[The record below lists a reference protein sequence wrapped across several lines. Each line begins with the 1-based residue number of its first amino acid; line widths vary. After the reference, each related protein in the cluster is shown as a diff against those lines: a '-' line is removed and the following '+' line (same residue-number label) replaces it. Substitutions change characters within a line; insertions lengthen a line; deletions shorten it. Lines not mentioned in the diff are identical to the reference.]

1 MNRYQNKKSFND
13 KRQDK
18 IGYNDVGR
26 HPTDVNVK
34 RASGFGYEKGQI
46 QHARHIDDI
55 YNKDKKIVAE
65 RRFIGNLF
73 HLLTKKDVL
82 HTIFIR
88 SKHPFLYSF
97 AYLTI
102 QNYPISQ
109 LFSRMNN
116 FAPYFFQRLLIDYD
130 KYNLHFKYK
139 YRTNIDKSELRED
152 LIFNRINDNVI
163 RLIADFFDINF
174 VINDVNTNELKFYLS
189 RGVFDV
195 YKPVVLMYKNKERH
209 YPLFFNK
216 TKERKSYIITS
227 EDQFKWKLYRMNM
240 QPGILK
246 FRFPSKL
253 EVKLYA
259 LKIKELQEL
268 AKEYDVSIK
277 KLSDDGKKLK
287 NKTKTELKEELKKK
301 LGLEK

>member
-1 MNRYQNKKSFND
+1 MDRLQYQK

-18 IGYNDVGR
+18 
-26 HPTDVNVK
+26 
-34 RASGFGYEKGQI
+34 FGYEKGKI
-46 QHARHIDDI
+46 QHGRHIDDI

-116 FAPYFFQRLLIDYD
+116 FSPYFFQRILIDYD
-130 KYNLHFKYK
+130 KFNLHYKYK
-139 YRTNIDKSELRED
+139 YRSTIDKTELRND
-152 LIFNRINDNVI
+152 LLFNRINDNVI
-163 RLIADFFDINF
+163 QLIADFFDINF

-189 RGVFDV
+189 RDIFNA
-195 YKPVVLMYKNKERH
+195 YKPVILMYKNKDRY

-216 TKERKSYIITS
+216 TNDRKSYLITAC
-227 EDQFKWKLYRMNM
+227 DQFKWKLYRYNI
-240 QPGILK
+240 QKDVLK
-246 FRFPSKL
+246 FRFPSRL
-253 EVKLYA
+253 EVKLYS
-259 LKIKELQEL
+259 LKITELQAL
-268 AKEYDVSIK
+268 AIEYDISVK
-277 KLSDDGKKLK
+277 KLSNDSMKLK

-301 LGLEK
+301 LGLVK

>member
-1 MNRYQNKKSFND
+1 MNRSDKKIFPRPSKFNYQ
-13 KRQDK
+13 
-18 IGYNDVGR
+18 
-26 HPTDVNVK
+26 
-34 RASGFGYEKGQI
+34 KGQI

-55 YNKDKKIVAE
+55 YNKDKKIIAE
-65 RRFIGNLF
+65 RRFVGNLY
-73 HLLTKKDVL
+73 HLLGKKDVL

-97 AYLTI
+97 SYLTI

-116 FAPYFFQRLLIDYD
+116 FSPYFFQRLLIDYD
-130 KYNLHFKYK
+130 KYNLHYKYK
-139 YRTNIDKSELRED
+139 YKTTIDKEELRND
-152 LIFNRINDNVI
+152 LMFNRVNDNVI
-163 RLIADFFDINF
+163 RLIADFFDIHF
-174 VINDVNTNELKFYLS
+174 IINDVNTNELKFYLS
-189 RGVFDV
+189 RGIFDI
-195 YKPVVLMYKNKERH
+195 YKPMILMYKNKERH

-227 EDQFKWKLYRMNM
+227 EDQFKWKVYRYYI
-240 QPGILK
+240 QGDVLK

-253 EVKLYA
+253 DVKLYA
-259 LKIKELQEL
+259 LKIKELQDL
-268 AKEYDVSIK
+268 AIEYDISIK
-277 KLSDDGKKLK
+277 KLSNDNRKLK